1 MIHHKY
7 VKNKNENTGSKP
19 EVYWQD
25 SVDVTEQI
33 ILIQHQCNVR
43 HTSNDS
49 KRKYKQGDYHSIN
62 TKF

>member
-1 MIHHKY
+1 MLKIKM
-7 VKNKNENTGSKP
+7 KTLGANQRSIDKTM
-19 EVYWQD
+19 
-25 SVDVTEQI
+25 DVTEQI
-33 ILIQHQCNVR
+33 ISIQHQCNVR

>member
-1 MIHHKY
+1 MKTLGANQRSIDK
-7 VKNKNENTGSKP
+7 T
-19 EVYWQD
+19 
-25 SVDVTEQI
+25 VDVTEQI
-33 ILIQHQCNVR
+33 ISIQHQCNVR